1 MGSRVSVDPLAGYG
15 PLVDKSLGDAY
26 KTVRRVADNLPAL
39 LALPTLAQYQ
49 QLLADLNLLLNPPT
63 TLSFNFILNTS
74 KLG

>member
-15 PLVDKSLGDAY
+15 PLVDKSLGEAY
-26 KTVRRVADNLPAL
+26 QTVRRVADNLPAL
-39 LALPTLAQYQ
+39 LTLPSLTEYQ
-49 QLLADLNLLLNPPT
+49 QLLATLNLLTNPPT